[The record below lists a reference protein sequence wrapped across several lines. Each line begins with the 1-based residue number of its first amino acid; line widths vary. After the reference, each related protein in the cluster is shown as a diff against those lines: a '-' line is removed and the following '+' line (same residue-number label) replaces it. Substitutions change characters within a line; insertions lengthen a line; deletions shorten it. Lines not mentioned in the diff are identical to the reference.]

1 MLDDAHANRPCD
13 DGSHRV
19 LNVTYPYAGAQVV
32 RTRLIRLLGANRV
45 SQLRR
50 VEEAGSSL
58 SAAGASESSTTRDWR
73 ARCSGGAALRARSR
87 LADAY
92 GSRPISR

>member
-1 MLDDAHANRPCD
+1 MLDDAHPNRPCD

-19 LNVTYPYAGAQVV
+19 LNVTSPYAGAQVV

-50 VEEAGSSL
+50 VEEGWEL
-58 SAAGASESSTTRDWR
+58 IICC
-73 ARCSGGAALRARSR
+73 RCIGEQHDER
-87 LADAY
+87 LA
-92 GSRPISR
+92 S